1 MQAANDNFPRLLTK
15 KAIAAYC
22 GVSVPTFSKWVL
34 AGIMPP
40 AFSTTRMWDR
50 RAVDRTLNAD
60 CSISITPTEDAFD
73 KWKRER
79 NEKLSRHC

>member
-1 MQAANDNFPRLLTK
+1 MQLANDNEPRLLTK

-22 GVSVPTFSKWVL
+22 GVSVPTFSAWVL

-40 AFSTTRMWDR
+40 AYSTTRMWDR
-50 RAVDRTLNAD
+50 RAIDAKLDKD
-60 CSISITPTEDAFD
+60 CKLVLAPTQDAFD

-79 NEKLSRHC
+79 G